1 MWPCTQTV
9 DTSLIMKQTVGPAW
23 INMPGDTS
31 FCTTTP
37 AIGARTASSVLIA
50 VPCFSAWSISC
61 AVMPK
66 IFSGCRLFCTSV
78 VASL

>member
-1 MWPCTQTV
+1 
-9 DTSLIMKQTVGPAW
+9 
-23 INMPGDTS
+23 MPGETS

-37 AIGARTASSVLIA
+37 AMGARTASSVLMA

-66 IFSGCRLFCTSV
+66 MRSDWRLFCTSV
-78 VASL
+78 RASL

>member
-1 MWPCTQTV
+1 
-9 DTSLIMKQTVGPAW
+9 
-23 INMPGDTS
+23 MPGEIS
-31 FCTTTP
+31 FCTITP
-37 AIGARTASSVLIA
+37 EMGDRTANSVLMD

-66 IFSGCRLFCTSV
+66 IRSGWMLFWVSV